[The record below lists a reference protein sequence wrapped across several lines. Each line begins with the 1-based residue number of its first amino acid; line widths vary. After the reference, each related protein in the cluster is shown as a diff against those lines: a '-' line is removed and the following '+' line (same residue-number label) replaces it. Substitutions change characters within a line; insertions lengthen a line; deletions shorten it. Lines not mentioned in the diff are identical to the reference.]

1 MLEALILACINWP
14 TIWQKIV
21 HWFTSSCMITTSS
34 EQVVYIKYFLV
45 FVLTFK
51 TIYVHNVFWAGS
63 LHVRIRTSMSNLL
76 SYCGLVD
83 ARLSASEKDL
93 PVPTVIRVLL
103 PHRNFFC
110 KKFIGIK
117 LYLSAFNKSLLIG
130 NLQKIQYNIA

>member
-83 ARLSASEKDL
+83 ARLNVSEEYL
-93 PVPTVIRVLL
+93 PVWFQFILSWMIYKVVRRLL
-103 PHRNFFC
+103 CLLCTAIYIFSG
-110 KKFIGIK
+110 GICNSK
-117 LYLSAFNKSLLIG
+117 AKNW
-130 NLQKIQYNIA
+130 QYTA